1 MRIYNTFMITDNT
14 SHFYHFTRKN
24 KSCLEDLK
32 LVSTSFETVARVDLL
47 YYRDAIAFEKVLREA
62 KPSLA
67 RGRWQI
73 RPFRFRSGLDGELSL
88 FCSKI
93 RVKERKKNAT

>member
-47 YYRDAIAFEKVLREA
+47 YYRDAIVFEKALREA
-62 KPSLA
+62 SKS
-67 RGRWQI
+67 RRW
-73 RPFRFRSGLDGELSL
+73 PVVADKFVL
-88 FCSKI
+88 F
-93 RVKERKKNAT
+93 VFGPD

>member
-1 MRIYNTFMITDNT
+1 MITDNT

-67 RGRWQI
+67 RGR
-73 RPFRFRSGLDGELSL
+73 
-88 FCSKI
+88 
-93 RVKERKKNAT
+93 